1 MSARPEE
8 AGPAADLLFD
18 AFQFVFSPAGFASLG
33 GVVVLAFL
41 WDLVTASDGR
51 NLLGQKEATSISLLG
66 QEYNVRDIDR
76 ESRFVLQFSATTDGF
91 YESPNGG
98 TEKVQAGVQY
108 VEEFDRLSSCV
119 ALSRSIQSRFGK
131 DKVRFKTFEG
141 RFDMP
146 LSGGRGREKKGRR
159 DERGGGGGGGG
170 GGADADEEGTTVRPN
185 GDWIERTASSSKE
198 LPPIGRTE
206 KSPEAPVGGS
216 ESDAGLSQEPI
227 DKAWREYMDSMK
239 LTSKKGLE
247 NVEIRYITGENACRL
262 CNGKGIVGKCSTTS
276 SAKAED
282 AVEGKSTGC
291 ETCGGKGVVPCSWCG
306 GTGMRAESR

>member
-131 DKVRFKTFEG
+131 DKVRFKTFE
-141 RFDMP
+141 
-146 LSGGRGREKKGRR
+146 
-159 DERGGGGGGGG
+159 
-170 GGADADEEGTTVRPN
+170 VRPN

-239 LTSKKGLE
+239 LTSKKDSGLE

-262 CNGKGIVGKCSTTS
+262 CNGKGIVGCSKCSTTS